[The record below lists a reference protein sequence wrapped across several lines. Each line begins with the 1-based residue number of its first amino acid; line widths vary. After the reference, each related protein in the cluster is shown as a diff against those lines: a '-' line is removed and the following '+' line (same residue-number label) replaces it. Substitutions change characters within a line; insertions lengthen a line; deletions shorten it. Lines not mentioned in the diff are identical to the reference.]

1 VTEKKFSQMEYRS
14 FTGYDRQ
21 GAMAFVREAEAEGF
35 DLYDINMSRTSS
47 FTSLAL
53 KRRMPLDAN
62 GFTDADSE
70 RADETQALKAHLHLE
85 LTGEFVTFKA
95 YNDVQYYL
103 HQRGWIKDEGGITEA
118 GKIALASQEVQV

>member
-1 VTEKKFSQMEYRS
+1 MTEKKLSPPEYRS

-21 GAMAFVREAEAEGF
+21 GAMAFMREAEAEGF
-35 DLYDINMSRTSS
+35 ELYDINMSRTNS

-70 RADETQALKAHLHLE
+70 RTDEIQALKAHLHLD
-85 LTGEFVTFKA
+85 LTGEFAKFTA

-103 HQRGWIKDEGGITEA
+103 HQRGWIKEAGGITEA